1 MATQTPASRL
11 YDLLSSR
18 DFEVEVLDTKT
29 GNPPVDPDTGD
40 LNIGEGDLF
49 VFDWEA
55 SSGKNYGTAEIFIDG
70 EGTLNLYYGDNLG
83 RGMDPEDKN
92 EWYSF
97 MEQLKNFATRNWL
110 NFAPGNI
117 SKFKHA
123 LRSMSAVK
131 ESILESYYGNRKVSY
146 AGAPTEARL
155 MIKHNRDLAE
165 GDARFRYVESLYI
178 ETTDGERFKLPFR
191 NLAGGR
197 AMLEHVR
204 NGGRPYDPR
213 GTHISSIVE
222 ELSVLNRF
230 RKAHH
235 GRVFEGHANDLVER
249 SNHYFESLRKTVK
262 GLSTHRGYNSYF
274 ESWQPLDLREED
286 TLVEE
291 LKQLFIEQT
300 LDTRIEQ
307 ALPVLARLQRTDAMK
322 ETQEFAAH
330 IQKVVEGTW
339 AIPDTPEAQQTL
351 VDLLNQPTLPV
362 GPDAEDLTAQLY
374 DIIGDDELYD
384 QLQDLAN
391 VDADADAKSIILAR
405 LEELKADPGVA
416 KVLAQV
422 VRPDQEPQ
430 QQPQQPQQQQQQPTS
445 EADNLATFE
454 AAGCNMTAEGEEC
467 PMHGL
472 EECGMYGPA
481 IRESEEDLARLKQLI
496 GKI

>member
-1 MATQTPASRL
+1 MAIQTPASRL
-11 YDLLSSR
+11 YDLLTSR
-18 DFEVEVLDTKT
+18 DFEVKVYDTKT
-29 GNPPVDPDTGD
+29 GNPPIAPETGEED
-40 LNIGEGDLF
+40 ISETDLF
-49 VFDWEA
+49 VFDWVA
-55 SSGKNYGTAEIFIDG
+55 SSGKNYGTAEIFIDAQG
-70 EGTLNLYYGDNLG
+70 NLNLYYGDNLG
-83 RGMDPEDKN
+83 RGMDPEDKS
-92 EWYSF
+92 EWYAF
-97 MEQLKNFATRNWL
+97 MEQLKNFSVRNWL
-110 NFAPGNI
+110 NFVPGDI

-146 AGAPTEARL
+146 SGAPTEARL

-165 GDARFRYVESLYI
+165 GDARFRYVESLFI
-178 ETTDGERFKLPFR
+178 ETTNGERFKLPFR
-191 NLAGGR
+191 HLAGGR

-222 ELSVLNRF
+222 ELAVLNRF

-235 GRVFEGHANDLVER
+235 GRVFEGHASDLVER
-249 SNHYFESLRKTVK
+249 SNSYFEGLRKTIK
-262 GLSTHRGYNSYF
+262 GLSTNRGYNSYF
-274 ESWQPLDLREED
+274 ESWQPLELREED

-322 ETQEFAAH
+322 ETHEFEAH

-339 AIPDTPEAQQTL
+339 ALPDTPEAQQTL

-362 GPDAEDLTAQLY
+362 GPDAEDIIAQLY
-374 DIIGDDELYD
+374 DVIGDDELFD
-384 QLQDLAN
+384 QLGDLSN
-391 VDADADAKSIILAR
+391 VDAEADAKPIILAR

-416 KVLAQV
+416 KVMAQLT
-422 VRPDQEPQ
+422 RSS
-430 QQPQQPQQQQQQPTS
+430 QQPEPTS
-445 EADNLATFE
+445 EGDNLATFE
-454 AAGCNMTAEGEEC
+454 GDGCNMTAEGEEC
-467 PMHGL
+467 SVHGL
-472 EECGMYGPA
+472 EECGMYESA
-481 IRESEEDLARLKQLI
+481 LREDEESLERLKQLI

>member
-29 GNPPVDPDTGD
+29 GNPPVNPDTGD
-40 LNIGEGDLF
+40 LDISEGDLF

-92 EWYSF
+92 EWYAF

-165 GDARFRYVESLYI
+165 GDARFRYVESLFI

-204 NGGRPYDPR
+204 NAGRPYDPR

-222 ELSVLNRF
+222 ELAVLNRF

-249 SNHYFESLRKTVK
+249 SNTYFESLRKTIK

-291 LKQLFIEQT
+291 LKQLFVEQT

-307 ALPVLARLQRTDAMK
+307 ALPMLARLQRTDAMK
-322 ETQEFAAH
+322 ETQEFADH
-330 IQKVVEGTW
+330 MQKVIEGTW
-339 AIPDTPEAQQTL
+339 ALPDTPEAQQTL

-362 GPDAEDLTAQLY
+362 GADAEDLTAQLY
-374 DIIGDDELYD
+374 DIIGDDELFD
-384 QLQDLAN
+384 QLDDLAN
-391 VDADADAKSIILAR
+391 VDAEADAKPIILAR
-405 LEELKADPGVA
+405 LEELKADIGVA
-416 KVLAQV
+416 KVMAQLT
-422 VRPDQEPQ
+422 RSD
-430 QQPQQPQQQQQQPTS
+430 QQPQQAPQPEPTS

-454 AAGCNMTAEGEEC
+454 DADCNMTAEGEEC
-467 PMHGL
+467 PTHGL
-472 EECGMYGPA
+472 AECGMYESSL
-481 IRESEEDLARLKQLI
+481 RESGEDLARLKQLI